1 MKTTPRC
8 AWLIALFTLP
18 GGAFAAE
25 PTTADSLGRFLDT
38 LAAVRSFRE
47 VTLSPDGRHV
57 AWVES
62 LGARGEE
69 RGRGSALFVAYL
81 GSPDA
86 PPRRV
91 TAGDGRTAQAE
102 HGAAWSAN
110 GRRLAFL
117 SDHDRRGKPQVYL
130 ADAAGGSPRKLTSL
144 SEHLAGLHWSPDG
157 KRLAVLFTAD
167 AAAAA
172 GPTAPAAAAV
182 GVIGDNAPAQRLGL
196 IDVESGHLQPLSPPG
211 LHVYEYDWSPDG
223 TRLVV
228 VAAPPPGD
236 DNWYVASL
244 YTVAADS
251 GEARLLL
258 KPAMQIGVPRFSPD
272 GKSVA
277 YIGGLMSDE
286 GVIGGDVWTVPATG
300 GPARNLTPGLKASA
314 SDLAWLADPP
324 RIMITEHVDGGS
336 GVAEVDPDSGRVRPL
351 WSGGEGT
358 SRLSLSRDGKVSALV
373 RQSFEQ
379 PPEVWAGPVGA
390 WRPLTHA
397 NGDLRPGWGEARSLH
412 WRSDEWQ
419 VQGWLLYPHDF
430 DPHRRYPM
438 VVSVHGGPAS
448 SRRPS
453 WPGTGFDLAL
463 LAHEGYFVFFPNPR
477 GSYGQGEAFTRGN
490 VRDFGHGDLRD
501 ILAGVDEVLRVAPV
515 DGGRVGIAGW
525 SYGGYMTLW
534 AVTQTDRFKAAVGG
548 AGIANWQ
555 SYYGQ
560 NGIDQWML
568 PYFGSSVYD
577 DPAVYARS
585 SPINF
590 VKRVHTPTLLL
601 VGERD
606 AECPAVQSREFW
618 HALRTLNVPT
628 QLVIYPGEGH
638 GIRRPAHRR
647 DVLRRTAAWL
657 DLYLRSP
664 GGGGR

>member
-1 MKTTPRC
+1 MRFAC
-8 AWLIALFTLP
+8 LP
-18 GGAFAAE
+18 VLLAFCGGVSAGE
-25 PTTADSLGRFLDT
+25 PTPANSLDRFLDSLT
-38 LAAVRSFRE
+38 ATRTYRE
-47 VTLSPDGRHV
+47 VRLAPDGRRV

-62 LGARGEE
+62 LRE
-69 RGRGSALFVAYL
+69 RGRGSALFVAEV
-81 GSPDA
+81 GPD
-86 PPRRV
+86 PRPRRV
-91 TAGDGRTAQAE
+91 TAGDGHTAYAE
-102 HGAAWSAN
+102 HGPAWSAD

-117 SDHDRRGKPQVYL
+117 SDHDHRGQPQVYL
-130 ADAAGGSPRKLTSL
+130 DAGDGGHPRKLTSL
-144 SEHLAGLHWSPDG
+144 SGHLANLRWSPDG
-157 KRLAVLFTAD
+157 KWLAVLFTAD
-167 AAAAA
+167 AAAAG
-172 GPTAPAAAAV
+172 GPTAPAAAEV
-182 GVIGDNAPAQRLGL
+182 GVIGDSAPAQRLGL
-196 IDVESGHLQPLSPPG
+196 IDVASGRLRPLSPEG

-223 TRLVV
+223 TRLAA

-236 DNWYVASL
+236 DNWYVAGL
-244 YTVAADS
+244 YTLAVDS

-258 KPAMQIGVPRFSPD
+258 KPGMQIGVPRFAPD

-277 YIGGLMSDE
+277 FIGGLMSDE
-286 GVIGGDVWTVPATG
+286 GVIGGDVWTVPAAG
-300 GPARNLTPGLKASA
+300 GAARNLTPGLKASA
-314 SDLAWLADPP
+314 FDLAWVGNPE
-324 RIMITEHVDGGS
+324 RILITEHLDGGS
-336 GVAEVDPDSGRVRPL
+336 GVAEVDPATGRVRPL
-351 WSGGEGT
+351 WSGEEAVSG
-358 SRLSLSRDGKVSALV
+358 LSFSRDGKASALV
-373 RQSFEQ
+373 RQSFAR
-379 PPEVWAGPVGA
+379 PPEVWAGAVGD

-397 NGDLRPGWGEARSLH
+397 NRDLRPGWGEARSLH
-412 WRSDEWQ
+412 WHSDEWR
-419 VQGWLLYPHDF
+419 VQGWLLYPRDF

-463 LAHEGYFVFFPNPR
+463 LSHEGYFVFFPNPR

-501 ILAGVDEVLRVAPV
+501 ILSGVDEVLRGAPV
-515 DGGRVGIAGW
+515 DAGRVGIAGW

-568 PYFGSSVYD
+568 PYFGASVYD

-590 VKRVHTPTLLL
+590 IKRVRTPTLLM

-618 HALRTLNVPT
+618 HALRTLRVPT
-628 QLVIYPGEGH
+628 QLVIYAGEGH
-638 GIRRPAHRR
+638 GIRRSAHRR
-647 DVLRRTAAWL
+647 DVLRRTVAWL

-664 GGGGR
+664 GGTGK